1 MSLRDKS
8 ILLAVFFALLA
19 FGVAGAEATS
29 VTGQEADLHLIGI
42 AVFQGRSTALI
53 EDRTEGTQ
61 RFYEEGDALDGY
73 VVKKIE
79 SNRVVL
85 ARDGAEFF
93 LPLFALPEET
103 LEDAPTKEEASP
115 TDEAETKHAR
125 ELKTTI
131 KATARTKFLVPVS
144 GEIASGFGY
153 RQHPMGGE
161 RQFHRGIDIAAPY
174 GRSVRATAD
183 GIVTFAS
190 RKWGLGKTVVIQH
203 SDGWSSVYGHLSRI
217 LVSAGEKVEAGETI
231 GNIGSTGISTGPHLH
246 FELHKQGRAVN
257 PATYLPLGK

>member
-1 MSLRDKS
+1 MSLVKKS
-8 ILLAVFFALLA
+8 VPLILCFALLA
-19 FGVAGAEATS
+19 FGVDGTETIS
-29 VTGQEADLHLIGI
+29 VAGQEADLHLIGI

-53 EDRTEGTQ
+53 EDRMEGTQ

-85 ARDGAEFF
+85 SREGGEFF

-115 TDEAETKHAR
+115 PDEAETKHAK

-131 KATARTKFLVPVS
+131 KAATRERFLVPVA

-174 GRSVRATAD
+174 GRSVRAVAD

-190 RKWGLGKTVVIQH
+190 RKWGLGKTVMIRH

-217 LVSAGEKVEAGETI
+217 VVSAGDKVEAGETI